1 MKKKIIAVV
10 LLMFCLTAFLDF
22 PFATVNATK
31 STEEQL
37 EEKKQQIENK
47 ESDLKDASDEA
58 DSLQNEINDYQDRI
72 DQLNKKISSSEKE
85 RDKIQKQLDK
95 AQKELDKAKKEKEK
109 YEEIF
114 GERMQVMYMYG
125 GSGYLDVIFSS
136 SGLSDLISNISNYKD
151 LVTYDQSII
160 EKLQSVENEI
170 QEKTDKIAKDKKEL
184 DTVISNLAEDKKD
197 LNVLKQAKKYE
208 LEDANNSIDEIQDE
222 LDIIEQEA
230 IELSDKL
237 YEENIKKGNYSSGN
251 AYYGRG
257 RTAVVKAAKA
267 QIGNYNGEKF
277 WSWYGFSYRVSW
289 CACFVSWCANEA
301 GYIRAGVIPKF
312 SYVDNG
318 ANWFKAR
325 GRWKSRSYTPSPGD
339 IIFFDWDGN
348 GVGNHVGIVEYVSGG
363 TVHTIEGNTS
373 NMCARRSY
381 SIGSWNIMGYGVPN
395 Y

>member
-1 MKKKIIAVV
+1 MKKKIIAII
-10 LLMFCLTAFLDF
+10 LMFFCVTAFLDF
-22 PFATVNATK
+22 PFATVSAKK
-31 STEEQL
+31 STEQQL
-37 EEKKQQIENK
+37 EEKKEQIENK
-47 ESDLKDASDEA
+47 ESDLKDASSEADQLQSEIDDYESKISELKKKIKTQESKRDKVEKQLEEAQKKLDEA
-58 DSLQNEINDYQDRI
+58 
-72 DQLNKKISSSEKE
+72 KEK
-85 RDKIQKQLDK
+85 
-95 AQKELDKAKKEKEK
+95 KEK

-114 GERMQVMYMYG
+114 AERMEVMYMYG

-136 SGLSDLISNISNYKD
+136 SGLSDLISNISNYKE
-151 LVTYDQSII
+151 LVTYDQNII
-160 EKLQSVENEI
+160 NNLQQAEAEI
-170 QEKTDKIAKDKKEL
+170 ATQTKKIEDDKKEL
-184 DTVISNLAEDKKD
+184 DTIIAG
-197 LNVLKQAKKYE
+197 
-208 LEDANNSIDEIQDE
+208 LETDN
-222 LDIIEQEA
+222 
-230 IELSDKL
+230 
-237 YEENIKKGNYSSGN
+237 EENIKNGNYSNGN

-277 WSWYGFSYRVSW
+277 WSWYGFNYRVSW

-301 GYIRAGVIPKF
+301 GYIKAGVIPKF

-325 GRWKSRSYTPSPGD
+325 GRWKGRSYKPSPGD

-381 SIGSWNIMGYGVPN
+381 SIGSWSIMGYGVPN

>member
-1 MKKKIIAVV
+1 MKKKIIAII
-10 LLMFCLTAFLDF
+10 LLFFCVTVFLDF
-22 PFATVNATK
+22 PFQTVDAKK
-31 STEEQL
+31 STEQQL
-37 EEKKQQIENK
+37 NDKKKEIESK
-47 ESDLKDASDEA
+47 ESDLKDASNEADDLQSEIDGYESKISKLNESIKKQESKRTKVEKQLKESQEKLDEA
-58 DSLQNEINDYQDRI
+58 
-72 DQLNKKISSSEKE
+72 KEK
-85 RDKIQKQLDK
+85 
-95 AQKELDKAKKEKEK
+95 KEK
-109 YEEIF
+109 YEKIF
-114 GERMQVMYMYG
+114 AERMQVMYMYG
-125 GSGYLDVIFSS
+125 GTGYLDVIFSS
-136 SGLSDLISNISNYKD
+136 SGISDLISNISNYKD
-151 LVTYDQSII
+151 LVTYDQNII
-160 EKLQSVENEI
+160 NNLQQAEAEI
-170 QEKTDKIAKDKKEL
+170 ATQTEKIAADKKEL
-184 DTVISNLAEDKKD
+184 DTIIKDLEADKED
-197 LNVLKQAKKYE
+197 LNVLVEAKNYQLTDTNE
-208 LEDANNSIDEIQDE
+208 SIDAIKDQ
-222 LDIIEQEA
+222 LDILEKEA
-230 IELSDKL
+230 IELNDKL

-257 RTAVVKAAKA
+257 RTAVVNAAKG
-267 QIGNYNGEKF
+267 QIGNYNGDKF